1 MSSIAIVI
9 NRFKFQVKDLR
20 RFQWFI
26 QQINLY
32 LDVTAAI
39 PEPISMNSRLQIDR
53 NFPETTLSKKSQKT

>member
-9 NRFKFQVKDLR
+9 NRFKFRVKDLR

-32 LDVTAAI
+32 LEVNAAI
-39 PEPISMNSRLQIDR
+39 AEPISMNSRLQIDR

>member
-9 NRFKFQVKDLR
+9 NRFKFRVKDLR

-32 LDVTAAI
+32 LEVNAAI
-39 PEPISMNSRLQIDR
+39 AEPISMNSRLQIDR
-53 NFPETTLSKKSQKT
+53 NFPETILSKKSQKT

>member
-1 MSSIAIVI
+1 MSSIAIII
-9 NRFKFQVKDLR
+9 NRFKFRVKDLR

-32 LDVTAAI
+32 LEVNAAI
-39 PEPISMNSRLQIDR
+39 AEPISMNSRLQIDR